1 VVATIARQ
9 VKCVLPL
16 TTRILTVVPTV
27 RVILLRKIIVGTTIL
42 GSILRGVHA
51 LQKQGCCDS
60 KNGIAS
66 KMTLQ
71 LLEIP
76 SNNPLVLHNTPSLAG
91 DLEATLILL

>member
-27 RVILLRKIIVGTTIL
+27 RVILLIL
-42 GSILRGVHA
+42 GSILAVFTLCRSKVAG
-51 LQKQGCCDS
+51 DS

-91 DLEATLILL
+91 DLEATTLILL